1 MRYAI
6 ILAGGSGTRLWPWSR
21 SALPKQLLPL
31 AGGKTLLQIAY
42 DRLQTVV
49 PDRHI
54 GRGARLQAKVSLT

>member
-42 DRLQTVV
+42 DRLHTVV
-49 PDRHI
+49 PDANRTI
-54 GRGARLQAKVSLT
+54 